1 MGTTYCFTD
10 LHGMYNLWAQIR
22 DYCKPDDT
30 LIFLGDACDRGN
42 DGLKIIYELLKDP
55 RVTYLKGNHE
65 DILAMVGAE
74 ICEGRYEN
82 KSFWSMNGGDPT
94 IKIFETM
101 DFISQEWLIRK
112 MNNLPQSMWYT
123 NPKGQEI
130 FLCHAGTQIEYS
142 ERELQLRGRGSDP
155 YLWDR
160 KHIYFDWPLAAEYL
174 NKYVVHGHTPVQYLF
189 KNMNMEEIYVYADG
203 HKFDLDIGSFES
215 CKIALFNLDTLEVE
229 KYFYDEK
236 TFKETCI

>member
-1 MGTTYCFTD
+1 MNKTYAFTD

-22 DYCKPDDT
+22 DYCDESDT
-30 LIFLGDACDRGN
+30 LIFLGDACDRGD
-42 DGLKIIYELLKDP
+42 DGIKIIYELLQDP
-55 RVTYLKGNHE
+55 RVKYLKGNHE

-74 ICEGRYEN
+74 IYEGRYGGIPD
-82 KSFWSMNGGDPT
+82 WQMNGGAPT
-94 IKIFETM
+94 ISKFEKM
-101 DFISQEWLIRK
+101 HPMSQEQLIRK
-112 MNNLPQSMWYT
+112 MNNLPTSMWYT
-123 NPKGQEI
+123 NTKGQEI

-160 KHIYFDWPLAAEYL
+160 KHIRFDWPLAAEYQ
-174 NKYVVHGHTPVQYLF
+174 NKYVVHGHTPVQCLGWD
-189 KNMNMEEIYVYADG
+189 KEEIYVYADD
-203 HKFDLDIGSFES
+203 HKFDLDLGSFMS
-215 CKIALFNLDTLEVE
+215 CKIALFDLDTLEVA